1 MNHSA
6 YRHVLHHC
14 KPSVTFWSLS
24 RTTSYTPHRNISN
37 QSFSGALSENA
48 SNGEEIASYAN
59 GALRSVL
66 LYLSGIR
73 LCGTDNLK
81 LKNH

>member
-6 YRHVLHHC
+6 YHHVLHHC
-14 KPSVTFWSLS
+14 KPSATFCSLS
-24 RTTSYTPHRNISN
+24 RTTSYTPHRIISN
-37 QSFSGALSENA
+37 QSFSAALFESA
-48 SNGEEIASYAN
+48 SKGEEIASYAN
-59 GALRSVL
+59 GALRGVL

-73 LCGTDNLK
+73 LCGTDNLT